1 MAYVIIPLLVVI
13 LLLIKGF
20 FSGSEIALVNA
31 DKIKLRN
38 RADKG
43 HKGSELVLRLFS
55 KPEVMLGT
63 TLIGTNI
70 STVMLV
76 TFGTALT
83 IKIFGEAG
91 DLYAVLI
98 FTPLLLIL
106 GEIVPKSIYQQKSD
120 LLAPII
126 IYPLRAFS
134 LLFFP
139 VIIIFSKAAGMVAS
153 IIGSKK
159 PEQNVFVIREQI
171 RTMVEMA
178 EGAAG
183 IGVFDRKRIA
193 HAIRFSR
200 TTVGETMT
208 PLAEVIA
215 LDQNKS
221 IRNAITLVQKSGYRR
236 LPVYKEN
243 VSNIIGIIKLT
254 PWDLMDQK
262 IFGLSIAGL
271 MKPALYVPSNQ
282 LIDQLL
288 PVLREREDHAAVV
301 VDEFGSAVG
310 MITMEDILEQVVG
323 RIDTGISRGEGVARR
338 VSTYERL
345 DDDVYL
351 MDARL
356 SIAEINEILG
366 IELPSKE
373 FHTVGGFVMA
383 HFRHLPQ
390 EGESILD
397 KGFRFT
403 VVKATERAILKIRV
417 QREG

>member
-1 MAYVIIPLLVVI
+1 MPYIIIPLFIII

-20 FSGSEIALVNA
+20 FSGSEIALVNT

-55 KPEVMLGT
+55 KPEVLLGT
-63 TLIGTNI
+63 TLVGTNI

-76 TFGTALT
+76 TFGTAMT
-83 IKIFGEAG
+83 IKIFGEIG
-91 DLYAVLI
+91 ELYAIII

-120 LLAPII
+120 ELAPVI

-134 LLFFP
+134 LMFFP
-139 VIIIFSKAAGMVAS
+139 VIFIFSRAARMVAS
-153 IIGSKK
+153 VIGSNK
-159 PEQNVFVIREQI
+159 PQQAVFVIREQI

-183 IGVFDRKRIA
+183 VGVFDRKRIA

-208 PLAEVIA
+208 PLAEITAIDQSKNISVAIA
-215 LDQNKS
+215 L
-221 IRNAITLVQKSGYRR
+221 VHKSGYRR

-243 VSNIIGIIKLT
+243 VSNIIGIIKMT

-262 IFGLSIAGL
+262 TSGVSIAGL
-271 MKPALYVPSNQ
+271 MKPALYVPASQ

-288 PVLREREDHAAVV
+288 SVLRDREDHAAVV

-323 RIDTGISRGEGVARR
+323 RIDTGIDRGEGVARR
-338 VSTYERL
+338 ISSYEEL
-345 DDDVYL
+345 DEDVYL
-351 MDARL
+351 MDSRL
-356 SIAEINEILG
+356 SIAETNEILG

-373 FHTVGGFVMA
+373 FHTVGGFVTS

-390 EGESILD
+390 EGESIVD
-397 KGFRFT
+397 RGFRFT
-403 VVKATERAILKIRV
+403 VIQATDRTIVKIRV
-417 QREG
+417 ERVG